1 MKFHSNIILFSPFVG
16 LVTATTTASTSASIT
31 TSEILKTKATTEV
44 QWFQTSYTNDDRLTE
59 KTPIQFTYDDININT
74 KTTTSTSDNIL

>member
-44 QWFQTSYTNDDRLTE
+44 QWF
-59 KTPIQFTYDDININT
+59 
-74 KTTTSTSDNIL
+74 